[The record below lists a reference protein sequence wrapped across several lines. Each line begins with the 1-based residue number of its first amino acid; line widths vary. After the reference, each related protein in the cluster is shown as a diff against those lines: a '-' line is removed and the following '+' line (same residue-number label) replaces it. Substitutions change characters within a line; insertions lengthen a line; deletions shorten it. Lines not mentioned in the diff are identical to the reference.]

1 MSRPSLNDK
10 IMRIIAGEGPTDARP
25 VDRNAIAAALMELPA
40 AGSDVAAGSGAIKP
54 PPFSQDSIALH
65 FAYLYADE
73 LRYDH
78 HRGRWFRWDGQR
90 WKVDDSE
97 LAFEFARSLG
107 RTVAEA
113 EGKAAR
119 REASNTKFPAG
130 VERFARS
137 DRRLACT
144 SEVWDSDPMMLGT
157 PGGVVDLRTG
167 SLRPSRPDDMV
178 TKLAAVAPALEPDC
192 PLWMSFLND
201 ITRGDAAY
209 IRFLRQWAGYC
220 LTGSTQEHALA
231 FAFGEGGN
239 GKGVFVNTLADLL
252 GDYATTAPMETFTE
266 SKGDRHPTEI
276 AMLRGARMV
285 VASETEEGRAWA
297 ESRIKQLTG
306 GDRIAARFMRG
317 DFFEFVP
324 TFKLTFMG
332 NHRPVLRNVGAAE
345 RRRFNLLPFTFKP
358 VAPDKSLAEKLR
370 AEWPA
375 ILTWAIDGCLDWQR
389 DGLVR
394 PDVVTGATN
403 DYFAAQDVFG
413 SWIAE
418 ALEVEHGNDLKFETS
433 AALFHCWRDYATAA
447 GESVGTQRSLAE
459 KLKGRGFEAKRTMVA
474 RGFIGVRLKQG
485 RPHHDGL

>member
-1 MSRPSLNDK
+1 
-10 IMRIIAGEGPTDARP
+10 
-25 VDRNAIAAALMELPA
+25 
-40 AGSDVAAGSGAIKP
+40 
-54 PPFSQDSIALH
+54 
-65 FAYLYADE
+65 
-73 LRYDH
+73 
-78 HRGRWFRWDGQR
+78 
-90 WKVDDSE
+90 
-97 LAFEFARSLG
+97 
-107 RTVAEA
+107 
-113 EGKAAR
+113 
-119 REASNTKFPAG
+119 
-130 VERFARS
+130 
-137 DRRLACT
+137 
-144 SEVWDSDPMMLGT
+144 MMLGT

-192 PLWMSFLND
+192 SLWMSFLND

-220 LTGSTQEHALA
+220 LTGSTQEQALA

-239 GKGVFVNTLADLL
+239 GKGVFVNTLADML

-266 SKGDRHPTEI
+266 SRGDRHPTEI
-276 AMLRGARMV
+276 AMLRGARLV

-324 TFKLTFMG
+324 TLKLTFMG

-459 KLKGRGFEAKRTMVA
+459 KLKGRGFEAKRTKAV

-485 RPHHDGL
+485 RPHDASW